1 MDWENAE
8 AFPDWTAAE
17 AVCRA
22 MVRDPARLEGMDDRG
37 ARLLADAVVT
47 QAVEDYMALLR
58 AGDPGGRAREAGTF
72 FRSDWFRLLS
82 GMDGEALIRR
92 MRKEAGRQ

>member
-1 MDWENAE
+1 
-8 AFPDWTAAE
+8 
-17 AVCRA
+17 
-22 MVRDPARLEGMDDRG
+22 
-37 ARLLADAVVT
+37 
-47 QAVEDYMALLR
+47 MALLR